1 MTFAAPQFLIVLA
14 VIPLL
19 AVFARWFSTR
29 RAAAVSRIGDPALVE
44 GSAQPQVEECAWCG
58 LSFGLVA

>member
-19 AVFARWFSTR
+19 AVFARWFSDTQGR
-29 RAAAVSRIGDPALVE
+29 RGFAHR
-44 GSAQPQVEECAWCG
+44 
-58 LSFGLVA
+58 